1 MALVIEADKKPTS
14 MFDVLIIDDD
24 LDILEI
30 IKSLCLQLNYF
41 RNVVTSKDGADAM
54 AKLSNQKFR
63 LIILDLKLPKRSGV
77 DLLKQMKLTSNR
89 LENIMVVSGMVGPAE
104 TQVLLKSG
112 IRHIMVKP
120 FKDEDFLNKIKTIIE
135 LP

>member
-1 MALVIEADKKPTS
+1 MALVIEAEKKPTTLH
-14 MFDVLIIDDD
+14 DVLIIDDD
-24 LDILEI
+24 IDVLEH
-30 IKSLCLQLNYF
+30 IKALCLKINYF
-41 RNVVTSKDGADAM
+41 RNIVIAKDGLEAM

-63 LIILDLKLPKRSGV
+63 LVILDLKLPKKSGV
-77 DLLKQMKLTSNR
+77 DILKQVKLTENR
-89 LENIMVVSGMVGPAE
+89 LENIVVVSGMVGPAE

-120 FKDEDFLNKIKTIIE
+120 FKEEDFLNKVKTILA